1 MGQKVNPHGLRVGV
15 IADWN
20 TTWYADKKE
29 FSKFLKEDNVI
40 RTFLKKK
47 YYAAAISKRKHRTV
61 VQALISRCF
70 ISRPPCCAG
79 YVCGHSWRYEISTC
93 IDFLPARLK
102 APGICAKMMLQASAK
117 ENESWACTTRLS
129 EPCCSQFC
137 TSGIRNTLS
146 RWEMSPACFLR
157 TTSA

>member
-47 YYAAAISKRKHRTV
+47 YYAAANAEHNMGMDKNDLYVAECFADGGQMLKRMQPVSKGRGHAILKRTSHITV
-61 VQALISRCF
+61 ILDVKKLE
-70 ISRPPCCAG
+70 G
-79 YVCGHSWRYEISTC
+79 E
-93 IDFLPARLK
+93 L
-102 APGICAKMMLQASAK
+102 
-117 ENESWACTTRLS
+117 
-129 EPCCSQFC
+129 
-137 TSGIRNTLS
+137 
-146 RWEMSPACFLR
+146 
-157 TTSA
+157 

>member
-47 YYAAAISKRKHRTV
+47 YYAAAVSKI
-61 VQALISRCF
+61 LIERWY
-70 ISRPPCCAG
+70 PK
-79 YVCGHSWRYEISTC
+79 ISTVPSE
-93 IDFLPARLK
+93 LL
-102 APGICAKMMLQASAK
+102 L
-117 ENESWACTTRLS
+117 ENTVRSTVQIQITK
-129 EPCCSQFC
+129 
-137 TSGIRNTLS
+137 NV
-146 RWEMSPACFLR
+146 
-157 TTSA
+157 